1 MRDGR
6 EATTE
11 EPRAVGRGAEGEL
24 LSQAATSTQKT
35 SRGASWR
42 SRARDVLVA
51 SASICV
57 LAFLV
62 LFAVAGPTADLDT
75 SMGPVVPRPGPAAVV
90 EGRVLGAAGDGLAG
104 ATVTARRVGGISR
117 ETRTSADGSFRVAL
131 RGGCARYVVSL
142 EARADGETF
151 TERATRHLC
160 PGDSLPVDARVITTS
175 HFLWVPG
182 PR

>member
-1 MRDGR
+1 M
-6 EATTE
+6 
-11 EPRAVGRGAEGEL
+11 
-24 LSQAATSTQKT
+24 LSQAATSTRNT
-35 SRGASWR
+35 PRGAGWR
-42 SRARDVLVA
+42 SRTRDVFVA
-51 SASICV
+51 GASVGV

-75 SMGPVVPRPGPAAVV
+75 SIGPVVPRPGTAAVV

-104 ATVTARRVGGISR
+104 ATVTARRVGGLAR
-117 ETRTSADGSFRVAL
+117 ETRTDGDGSFRVAL
-131 RGGCARYVVSL
+131 HGGCARYVVSV
-142 EARADGETF
+142 EARADGETY

-160 PGDSLPVDARVITTS
+160 PGDSLPVDARVITSS